1 MNARINSIVEEKD
14 MDCIELSAGDLCINE
29 NDVKETDMVE
39 VSRSALNLLIAMG
52 ERAVGVSRGKG

>member
-29 NDVKETDMVE
+29 NDVKETDTVE